1 MTRLDKLHVKT
12 LFNYDLKEKGFA
24 LRFALALC
32 RRSEWFFVLN
42 PKIVAGTDWKEGLAG
57 F

>member
-12 LFNYDLKEKGFA
+12 LFNYDLKEKG
-24 LRFALALC
+24 FALALC